1 MITVALVD
9 DHAIVRSGIK
19 AILSKADGVKVVDE
33 ADTGEAA
40 IELVRRNPPDVVLMD
55 VNMPGIGGMEA
66 TRRIVRMNPKVK
78 VIILTVHNEDPYPTR
93 LFKAGAT
100 GYLTKGCSVDEM
112 VGAIRQVHAG
122 GHFVSNAI
130 AQSVALSMLPGHESP
145 LERLSQREMQVFMM
159 LMRGDRPQEIS
170 DTLHLS
176 PKTVSTYRTRLFG
189 KLGVKSDAE
198 LTRLAMRYGLLEEV
212 K

>member
-1 MITVALVD
+1 
-9 DHAIVRSGIK
+9 
-19 AILSKADGVKVVDE
+19 
-33 ADTGEAA
+33 
-40 IELVRRNPPDVVLMD
+40 
-55 VNMPGIGGMEA
+55 
-66 TRRIVRMNPKVK
+66 
-78 VIILTVHNEDPYPTR
+78 
-93 LFKAGAT
+93 
-100 GYLTKGCSVDEM
+100 
-112 VGAIRQVHAG
+112 
-122 GHFVSNAI
+122 
-130 AQSVALSMLPGHESP
+130 
-145 LERLSQREMQVFMM
+145 MM

>member
-1 MITVALVD
+1 
-9 DHAIVRSGIK
+9 
-19 AILSKADGVKVVDE
+19 
-33 ADTGEAA
+33 
-40 IELVRRNPPDVVLMD
+40 
-55 VNMPGIGGMEA
+55 
-66 TRRIVRMNPKVK
+66 
-78 VIILTVHNEDPYPTR
+78 